1 METFIKRQNIQYF
14 METTQKVGADF
25 RVTIPSTIRK
35 VMHISIDDVVV
46 IDIKDVIRPE
56 GKNE

>member
-1 METFIKRQNIQYF
+1 

-35 VMHISIDDVVV
+35 VMNINVDDVVV
-46 IDIKDVIRPE
+46 IEIKEVIKKE
-56 GKNE
+56 EKQ